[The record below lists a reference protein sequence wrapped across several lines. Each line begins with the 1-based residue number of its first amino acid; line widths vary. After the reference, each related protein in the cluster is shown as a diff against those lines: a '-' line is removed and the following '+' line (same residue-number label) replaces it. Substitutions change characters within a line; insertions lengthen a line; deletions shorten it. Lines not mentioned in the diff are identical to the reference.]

1 MLKRRKPPRS
11 GIVRNPDRVRSPAHR
26 AWVRGHECACK
37 ATLGMSCCEGPVE
50 CAHVRT
56 GTDGGTGIK
65 PSDVWCVPLCRWHH
79 REQHVF
85 GEPAFENLMRINL
98 KAIAERLA
106 AQSPALRRLAHERRM
121 MEEEMGA

>member
-26 AWVRGHECACK
+26 AWVRGFECACR
-37 ATLGMSCCEGPVE
+37 ATGFTNCYGPIE
-50 CAHVRT
+50 CAHVRI

-65 PSDVWCVPLCRWHH
+65 PSDEWTIPLCAAHH
-79 REQHVF
+79 RLLHSD
-85 GEPAFENLMRINL
+85 GEPRFAAAHGLNL

-106 AQSPALRRLAHERRM
+106 AQSPALRRLAHMQRTSE
-121 MEEEMGA
+121 GAI